1 MKNSICFGPVIFLA
15 SVAFLSAAQ
24 EPAMVPVV
32 SVTQG
37 EDFQTQQYPGK
48 VIAVAR
54 VDLVARVGGEILS
67 VGFKNGEIVK
77 KGQVLYTLDSVKY
90 EAAVKNAEAK
100 IAEYKARVAYAKSD
114 FERNKILSNTQA
126 VSKDSMESSLAARDA
141 AQAIL
146 TAAEADLFSAKDDLN
161 HCKIV
166 APIQGKIGTNRF
178 TEGNYVTPTSGT
190 LVTLVQ
196 TSPIRVRFSIS
207 NRDYLTM
214 FGGHSPSICE
224 NGIVELTLA
233 NDAKYKEKGLIEYV
247 ENLSDE
253 NSDTV
258 QVFINFPN
266 VERILKPGET
276 VAVTLRNKAGVAKTI
291 VPASAI
297 MQDIKG
303 AYVWTVDAQNV
314 VHRQYIIRGKLD
326 AGMQMVDSGLEPG
339 MRVVSDGTHKVAEG
353 DTISP
358 KAEER

>member
-1 MKNSICFGPVIFLA
+1 
-15 SVAFLSAAQ
+15 
-24 EPAMVPVV
+24 
-32 SVTQG
+32 
-37 EDFQTQQYPGK
+37 
-48 VIAVAR
+48 
-54 VDLVARVGGEILS
+54 
-67 VGFKNGEIVK
+67 
-77 KGQVLYTLDSVKY
+77 
-90 EAAVKNAEAK
+90 
-100 IAEYKARVAYAKSD
+100 
-114 FERNKILSNTQA
+114 
-126 VSKDSMESSLAARDA
+126 
-141 AQAIL
+141 
-146 TAAEADLFSAKDDLN
+146 KDDLN

-266 VERILKPGET
+266 VEQILKPGET